1 MKTIT
6 LYIAIIFSTL
16 SLAQGNYEQGMNK
29 AFEFWMNDQRDQ
41 AANLFERIANAEQDN
56 WLPHYY
62 VTQINILKSWNVK
75 DEAVLKAQLDKAQE
89 HLNSAN
95 ALSPDNPE
103 LMILQAQIY
112 TNWIAFDGMTY
123 GMKYST
129 KITEIYKKAHSIDP
143 GNPRVVL
150 SKAEWDMGSAR
161 YFGQDPTPHCEKV
174 KQAIALF
181 DTYEVDG
188 EFHPD
193 WGREHAKNVM
203 ASCNQ

>member
-16 SLAQGNYEQGMNK
+16 SFGQSNYEQGMNK
-29 AFEFWMNDQRDQ
+29 AFEFWANDQRDE
-41 AANLFERIANAEQDN
+41 ALNLFERIANAEQDN
-56 WLPHYY
+56 WVPHYY
-62 VTQINILKSWNVK
+62 VSQLNILKSWGIK
-75 DEAVLKAQLDKAQE
+75 DESVLKAQLDKAQE
-89 HLNSAN
+89 HLNTAMGLSSNN
-95 ALSPDNPE
+95 AE

-123 GMKYST
+123 GMKYSG
-129 KITEIYKKAHSIDP
+129 KITELYNKAQSLDP
-143 GNPRVVL
+143 ENPRVVL

-161 YFGQDPTPHCEKV
+161 YFGQDPTPHCTKV
-174 KQAIALF
+174 KDAIKLF
-181 DTYEVDG
+181 ETYEVEG

-193 WGREHAKNVM
+193 WGREHARNVM